1 MTQIAEACLNNEAS
15 EVTLGSVVGLN
26 GEHGVVWH
34 VTHDT
39 LRVLPIT
46 RGATSVQLSLANEV
60 ALHLPVTLGGWSVAY
75 DELVAW
81 PRSYCYVA
89 GELNDRTLLRV
100 LDARKSTNVASGQA
114 LAAGV
119 MAAANQAVNRSAH
132 N

>member
-1 MTQIAEACLNNEAS
+1 MTQLAEACLNNEPS
-15 EVTLGSVVGLN
+15 ELTLGSVVALN

-46 RGATSVQLSLANEV
+46 RGATAVQLSLANEV

-75 DELVAW
+75 DELVTW
-81 PRSYCYVA
+81 PRSYCSVA

-100 LDARKSTNVASGQA
+100 LDARKSAKIAARQT
-114 LAAGV
+114 LAADV
-119 MAAANQAVNRSAH
+119 MAAANRSISRSAH